1 MVSMVKTMDVRNS
14 FKEPGRLE
22 RSLFS
27 QFLPNIISCRL
38 SEASSLGLLG
48 MVEHYQ
54 IRIEASRYFEED
66 RERVRGK

>member
-1 MVSMVKTMDVRNS
+1 MVKTMDVHNS
-14 FKEPGRLE
+14 FKEPGCFE

-38 SEASSLGLLG
+38 PEASSLGLLS
-48 MVEHYQ
+48 MAEHYQ

-66 RERVRGK
+66 KGEMM